1 MKPIQLNF
9 KPSYILTM
17 LLILASVGA
26 CCMLIIVD
34 LSWPLSM
41 LIGCAVIG
49 LASYSVLEKGLLLLP
64 WSYVALSINIKNE
77 WRLIRKD
84 GRHIEIIVSEDS
96 VVTPYLTI
104 VNFEYFWSRS
114 LVILPDAVDAESYR
128 QLRVRLRWGRTMKSV
143 SV

>member
-34 LSWPLSM
+34 LSWQLS
-41 LIGCAVIG
+41 LLVGSVVIG
-49 LASYSVLEKGLLLLP
+49 LASYSVVEKGLLLLP

-77 WRLIRKD
+77 WLLIRKD
-84 GRHIEIIVSEDS
+84 GRHVEIIVREDS
-96 VVTPYLTI
+96 VVTPYLTV
-104 VNFEYFWSRS
+104 VNFEYFWGRS

-128 QLRVRLRWGRTMKSV
+128 QLRVRLRWGRNVKSI

>member
-34 LSWPLSM
+34 LSWQLSL
-41 LIGCAVIG
+41 LISSAVIG
-49 LASYSVLEKGLLLLP
+49 LASYGVLQKGLLLLP

-84 GRHIEIIVSEDS
+84 GRHVEIIVREDS
-96 VVTPYLTI
+96 VVTPYLTV
-104 VNFEYFWSRS
+104 VNFESFWSRS

-128 QLRVRLRWGRTMKSV
+128 QLRVRLRWGRNVKSI